1 MRTKLLTIF
10 AALLFVAGCETAPD
24 QAADAGG
31 TGGATDS
38 GAQTAPAGEVSGS
51 ELAAREEGPQAGTWE
66 YVVANVGDR
75 VFFGFDKSSLTSD
88 AREVLAAQADF
99 LKANPGVTVTIE
111 GHADERGTREYNLA
125 LGERRA
131 NSAKNYLVALG
142 VAEGRIRTTS
152 YGKERPAV
160 LGHNEFAWSQN
171 RRAVT
176 APN

>member
-10 AALLFVAGCETAPD
+10 AALMFVAACETAPD
-24 QAADAGG
+24 ETAGAGG
-31 TGGATDS
+31 TGGVTDS
-38 GAQTAPAGEVSGS
+38 STKAAGTGDVSGA
-51 ELAAREEGPQAGTWE
+51 ELGAREEGPQPGSWE
-66 YVVANVGDR
+66 YVVSNVGDR
-75 VFFGFDKSSLTSD
+75 VFFGFDKSSLTPE
-88 AREVLAAQADF
+88 ARKVLAEQADF
-99 LKANPGVTVTIE
+99 LKANPNVTVTIE

-131 NSAKNYLVALG
+131 NSVKNYLVALG
-142 VAEGRIRTTS
+142 VDESRIRTIS

-176 APN
+176 VPN